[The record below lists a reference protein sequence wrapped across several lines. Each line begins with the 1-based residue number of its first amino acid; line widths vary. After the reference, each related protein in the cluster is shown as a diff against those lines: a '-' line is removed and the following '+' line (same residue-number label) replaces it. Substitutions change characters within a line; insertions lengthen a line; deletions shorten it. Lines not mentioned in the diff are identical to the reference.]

1 MNQLQVIFNNNHS
14 DEDLVPRFF
23 DQRHFHCNFEN
34 FQIVSCPLSALSYFI
49 IKTIIILITPI
60 TFRRW
65 GSVSTSPRLERAPAL
80 PGSWTIEASTMRRLL
95 GKTIIF
101 WWSYSIEKH
110 STSPSDRFV
119 FAATSNCEVIH
130 GTIYSCLRAMF
141 GLSVVGILVSIFSCM
156 LVYQVVKTMVLLTL
170 TLLMVVTLT

>member
-1 MNQLQVIFNNNHS
+1 ML
-14 DEDLVPRFF
+14 
-23 DQRHFHCNFEN
+23 
-34 FQIVSCPLSALSYFI
+34 
-49 IKTIIILITPI
+49 
-60 TFRRW
+60 
-65 GSVSTSPRLERAPAL
+65 
-80 PGSWTIEASTMRRLL
+80 GSWTIEASTMRRLL

-101 WWSYSIEKH
+101 CRSYSIEKH

-156 LVYQVVKTMVLLTL
+156 LVYQVVKMMVLLTL
-170 TLLMVVTLT
+170 TLLMVVMKMSNLNTTIFDNVGKRIVLMTLMMLMLVMLMYNMNMTILNMVH